1 MARQEFLASFAAD
14 IDAGGV
20 SRLQSVPEENRDLA
34 NEAAAGHCGADPGEK
49 GETKSG
55 LQMQSGRDSLYDHF
69 MMTDFA
75 SSASRTEAL
84 LTASADSAGFPIS
97 RTATACRLVSTP
109 SFSQIWSCFSPFRDM
124 VGEETYSR
132 TGKCEQHR

>member
-20 SRLQSVPEENRDLA
+20 SRLQSVPEENRDLT

-49 GETKSG
+49 GETKPG
-55 LQMQSGRDSLYDHF
+55 LLMQSGRDSLYDHF

-75 SSASRTEAL
+75 S
-84 LTASADSAGFPIS
+84 
-97 RTATACRLVSTP
+97 
-109 SFSQIWSCFSPFRDM
+109 
-124 VGEETYSR
+124 
-132 TGKCEQHR
+132 